1 MEKFLK
7 WLGWIVAVFVVLGL
21 AEWLQNK
28 NDIQTFWIFVVL
40 WAMQYIH
47 NARHQELMNRL
58 SSMQAKLDSLP

>member
-1 MEKFLK
+1 MKKVLK
-7 WLGWIVAVFVVLGL
+7 WLGWIVVVFVVLGF

-28 NDIQTFWIFVVL
+28 NDIQLFWVFVVL

-58 SSMQAKLDSLP
+58 SAMQAKLDSLR